1 MILAILFFIVITLP
15 VRMTHSIPNIL
26 YHMLVCTNTI
36 ERKITN
42 IGLQLCEWTKYLLLL
57 PIAWMIFITGSTTG
71 FILSPIIYFWNLI
84 WHPDGR
90 SILDILRD
98 PNGNGWGDGA
108 RKFKKKRASTNL
120 SPRQK
125 YVQGLFHAG
134 SGVANPDLSDAT
146 SGEAD
151 TMSFLLG
158 ANEVTARSTSANTT
172 TAKSGSAIALGK
184 RLLGEQ

>member
-1 MILAILFFIVITLP
+1 MEGP
-15 VRMTHSIPNIL
+15 YSIS
-26 YHMLVCTNTI
+26 
-36 ERKITN
+36 
-42 IGLQLCEWTKYLLLL
+42 CEIQTV
-57 PIAWMIFITGSTTG
+57 MV
-71 FILSPIIYFWNLI
+71 
-84 WHPDGR
+84 
-90 SILDILRD
+90 
-98 PNGNGWGDGA
+98 GA
-108 RKFKKKRASTNL
+108 TELENSRRKRASTDL

-172 TAKSGSAIALGK
+172 AAKSGSAIALGK